1 MKKLEISNKFKK
13 LLKDCNEEVREYMES
28 VMLGLIDDYGKIDDS
43 YYASLRL
50 IRDNYEIYTECYAA
64 IKATGTVEED
74 NQGRQVKNRHFTAM
88 WEAQRNLQALLKAFA
103 FTPMTKSKMK
113 ALSKGTGDKKSAL
126 DEFLN
131 SDD

>member
-13 LLKDCNEEVREYMES
+13 LLKDCNEEVRDYMES
-28 VMLGLIDDYGKIDDS
+28 VMLGLLDDYGQIDDS

-50 IRDNYEIYTECYAA
+50 IRDNYEIYTECYDA
-64 IKATGTVEED
+64 IKSNGTVEKD

-113 ALSKGTGDKKSAL
+113 ALSKGNGGQKSVL

>member
-13 LLKDCNEEVREYMES
+13 LLKDCNEEVRDYMES
-28 VMLGLIDDYGKIDDS
+28 VMLGLLDDYGHIDDS

-50 IRDNYEIYTECYAA
+50 IRDNYEIYTDCYEC
-64 IKATGTVEED
+64 IKAEGSVTAD
-74 NQGRQVKNRHFTAM
+74 NQGRAVKNKHFTMM

-113 ALSKGTGDKKSAL
+113 ALSKGNGEQKSAL